1 MDLQN
6 IIDRLKEDH
15 DCLSIAIL
23 ALEKIA
29 SGNPKRRGRPRKT
42 LDLSSKGIRELEET
56 YKLGFE
62 PAKRHNPGRRQRK
75 PFALSRLITGGIR

>member
-6 IIDRLKEDH
+6 IIDRLKEDR

-42 LDLSSKGIRELEET
+42 LDLSSREIRELEET
-56 YKLGFE
+56 YNLDSSRRNGTT
-62 PAKRHNPGRRQRK
+62 PA
-75 PFALSRLITGGIR
+75 GGNGNRSL